1 MNAPY
6 AAAPRHSD
14 TASPAPDGFFLPAN
28 AGGYGSAPITGTMQS
43 DVERRLCEWQRVLLI
58 RDLNR
63 AQRQHRE
70 TSSIRKALAAATL
83 GALQ

>member
-1 MNAPY
+1 MNAPF
-6 AAAPRHSD
+6 AAAPLHSD
-14 TASPAPDGFFLPAN
+14 TACPAPDGFCLSTN
-28 AGGYGSAPITGTMQS
+28 AGGYGSASITGTMQS

-58 RDLNR
+58 RDLRR
-63 AQRQHRE
+63 AQRRHKA